1 MIHEAASIMNRDEMI
16 RPVDSLETT
25 NLDEKNVIK
34 HFLGLTQLEA
44 TKMIVLGEPY
54 PCTVYT
60 EDLMWMSDEGF
71 TYYFPS
77 FVAACQIVLHL
88 KGEEY
93 AEDLCSG
100 VLTAVSFRA
109 DVNPDNIL
117 NNKKSVMEL
126 LRLLES
132 ETDELIDDYQR
143 DKLVTIKKLLK
154 NL

>member
-1 MIHEAASIMNRDEMI
+1 M
-16 RPVDSLETT
+16 L
-25 NLDEKNVIK
+25 
-34 HFLGLTQLEA
+34 
-44 TKMIVLGEPY
+44 Y
-54 PCTVYT
+54 
-60 EDLMWMSDEGF
+60 
-71 TYYFPS
+71 
-77 FVAACQIVLHL
+77 L